1 MKRKLSK
8 YFLLTSIVLN
18 VCLTYSQSDQPQLVS
33 NNQQTFIDN
42 LINPKKNTSSSIK
55 TAGNQELSLTL
66 NLQKEINNDLI
77 LIGNINNDRLST
89 FTFSKTSAG
98 LTGEIV
104 VPNQKKAYTLYSEA
118 DGKVFIKE
126 TNINDVLCVD
136 LEKSASGKNQI
147 NGGPVS
153 KTSLQ
158 LESLPGATGVIYLDF
173 DGELVSGT
181 SWLGGATI
189 DAQSPNF
196 SDEKIIEI
204 WKIMAEDFRPFNLN
218 ITTRRDLF
226 EAAPRNRRMMCIFT
240 PTTDAAP
247 GSGGVAYLNSFS
259 RNNDNPCWVYNLGTR
274 SAGETGSHEVGHT
287 LGLSHDG
294 QGSTEYYNGHGQW
307 SPIMGWSASRPIG
320 QWSAG
325 EYNGATSSQDDI
337 AIIANTRNGIGFQND
352 DHGDDITNATP
363 LRTSPAGDVN
373 TDQNFGLISTR
384 EDKDVFSFVIETGN
398 VSFSFR
404 PDPDYPNL
412 NIQARILNELGQE
425 VLSSDPSGLSA
436 SINENLTEGIYY
448 IEIDGVGEGNP
459 NNGYSDYASLG
470 NYTIS
475 GSYILGDDNQPPLS
489 EFEANTDCSTVNFI
503 NSSTNRINSY
513 LWDFGDGQTSTQEN
527 PTHTYASVGNYTVSL
542 TTTND
547 SGSNTEEKIDFVTIA
562 FPNQPAAS
570 DQNACSGES
579 ITITASGNSN
589 YRWYTVPTGGISL
602 NTGSTY
608 ETPNLTTNTTYYIEG
623 VIGTCITATRTPVN
637 VTVSPSP
644 DQPTA
649 SNQEICSPESVTITV
664 SGNSEYRWYEMPTE
678 GTSIASGATFNT
690 PVLESSKT
698 YYIEGFIGSCVTP
711 TRTEVTITVSGN
723 PDQPVVSD
731 QNICTG
737 ESTTIT
743 VSGNSQYQWYET
755 PTGGTSIA
763 SGITY
768 ETPELTADKTYYIEG
783 TSGSCITATR
793 TEVNIIVSEIPEQ
806 PLITVTPSQ
815 NLSVSSNFVTYQW
828 YYNDEVIDE
837 AIQAEYIPT
846 ETGEYTVTVAN
857 QAGCSITSEKFVVD
871 QSLLNLRQENKTYTY
886 YPNPVNDNELLN
898 IDGFTAEDY
907 DLRIV
912 NIQGQVLI
920 QSTPTPTMDISELS
934 QGLYIILV
942 NNKAIG
948 KFMKE

>member
-8 YFLLTSIVLN
+8 YFLLISIVLN
-18 VCLTYSQSDQPQLVS
+18 GGLTYGQYKQPQLIS

-42 LINPKKNTSSSIK
+42 LIKPKKNNRPSIK
-55 TAGNQELSLTL
+55 TTDNQKLYLSL
-66 NLQKEINNDLI
+66 NIQKKANKDIILIGTINNDK
-77 LIGNINNDRLST
+77 LST
-89 FTFSKTSAG
+89 FTFSKTDSG
-98 LTGEIV
+98 LTGEIIIN
-104 VPNQKKAYTLYSEA
+104 NQRKAYELYSEA
-118 DGKVFIKE
+118 DGRVFIKE
-126 TNINDVLCVD
+126 TNINDILCVD
-136 LEKSASGKNQI
+136 LEKSVSEKNQRKA
-147 NGGPVS
+147 GPVS

-196 SDEKIIEI
+196 TDAKIIEI

-226 EAAPRNRRMMCIFT
+226 DAAPRNRRMMCIFT

-247 GSGGVAYLNSFS
+247 ESGGVAYLNSFS
-259 RNNDNPCWVYNLGTR
+259 RNRDNPCWVYNLSTR
-274 SAGETGSHEVGHT
+274 AAGETGSHEVGHT

-352 DHGDDITNATP
+352 DHGDDIANATP
-363 LRTSPAGDVN
+363 LRTSPTGDVSTN
-373 TDQNFGLISTR
+373 QNFGLISTR
-384 EDKDVFSFVIETGN
+384 EDKDIFSFVIETGN
-398 VSFSFR
+398 VTFSFN

-448 IEIDGVGEGNP
+448 IEIDGVGEGNQ

-475 GSYILGDDNQPPLS
+475 GNYTLGDNNQPPIS

-513 LWDFGDGQTSTQEN
+513 LWNFGDGETSTEEN
-527 PTHTYASVGNYTVSL
+527 PQHTYASVGNYTVSL

-547 SGSNTEEKIDFVTIA
+547 SGSNTKEKVNFVNIA
-562 FPNQPAAS
+562 FPNQPIAS
-570 DQNACSGES
+570 DQNACNGES
-579 ITITASGNSN
+579 ISISASGNSD
-589 YRWYTVPTGGISL
+589 YRWYATPTGGVHL
-602 NTGSTY
+602 KTGSIY
-608 ETPNLTTNTTYYIEG
+608 ETPILTGNTTYYIEG
-623 VIGTCITATRTPVN
+623 VIGTCVTATRTPVN
-637 VTVSPSP
+637 VTVFPSP
-644 DQPTA
+644 NQPI
-649 SNQEICSPESVTITV
+649 SSDQEICGPSSVTITV
-664 SGNSEYRWYEMPTE
+664 SGNSEYRWYETPVE
-678 GTSIASGATFNT
+678 GTSIASGATYNT

-698 YYIEGFIGSCVTP
+698 YYIEGFIGDCVTP
-711 TRTEVTITVSGN
+711 TRTEVTITVSEN
-723 PDQPVVSD
+723 PNRPVVSD
-731 QNICTG
+731 QNICSG
-737 ESTTIT
+737 ESTIIT
-743 VSGNSQYQWYET
+743 VSGNNEYQWYET
-755 PTGGTSIA
+755 PTGGISIA
-763 SGITY
+763 SGLTY
-768 ETPELTADKTYYIEG
+768 ETPVLLTDKTYYIEG
-783 TSGSCITATR
+783 TSRSCITETR
-793 TEVNIIVSEIPEQ
+793 TAINIIVAENPEQ
-806 PLITVTPSQ
+806 PLITVTPNQ
-815 NLSVSSNFVTYQW
+815 NLSVLSAFTTYQW
-828 YYNDEVIDE
+828 YYNNEIIDE
-837 AIQAEYIPT
+837 ATQAEYTPT
-846 ETGEYTVTVAN
+846 EIGEYTVVVAN
-857 QAGCSITSEKFVVD
+857 EAGCSITSEKFTVD
-871 QSLLNLRQENKTYTY
+871 QTLLNLRQEKKTYIY
-886 YPNPVNDNELLN
+886 YPNPVDDNELLN
-898 IDGFTAEDY
+898 IDGFTLGDY

-912 NIQGQVLI
+912 NIQGQILI
-920 QSTPTPTMDISELS
+920 QSFPTSTIDISELS

-948 KFMKE
+948 KFMKK